1 MRDRLPYRGH
11 DCCLVRMDRL
21 IEIRKRG
28 LKPRRTHTKGQINMT
43 AEERNQRL
51 SEVFDAME
59 AGEAT
64 TDDWWDATYTSVQHV
79 P

>member
-1 MRDRLPYRGH
+1 
-11 DCCLVRMDRL
+11 
-21 IEIRKRG
+21 
-28 LKPRRTHTKGQINMT
+28 MT

-64 TDDWWDATYTSVQHV
+64 IDDWRDAIFPTKVSEVFCIILYLHLNLFVLL
-79 P
+79 PKC